1 MYSNPSQKQLK
12 LINQRSVEVL
22 NLGGEAEN
30 YELDFSKNFTS
41 VKKNNNANKN
51 ISSKNILSLMNS

>member
-1 MYSNPSQKQLK
+1 
-12 LINQRSVEVL
+12 VL